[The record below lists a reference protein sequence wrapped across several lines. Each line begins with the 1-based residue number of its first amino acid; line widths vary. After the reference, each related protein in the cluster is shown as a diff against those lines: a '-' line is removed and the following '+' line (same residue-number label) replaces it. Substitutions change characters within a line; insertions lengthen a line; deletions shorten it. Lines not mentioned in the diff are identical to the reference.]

1 MKKIITLTLVFCLMI
16 SMSLTGCVSSTV
28 DEKAT
33 DENNEVTF
41 LGENA
46 TDDEINSFITAK
58 SDNPDRVVLKYAST
72 SADLNG
78 QSYLRGCREFLK
90 VLKEELGDKIEIQY
104 YLNGT
109 FGGSA
114 DAILGGLQNGN
125 FEMSDWPMASFA
137 EFTNAF
143 QPLDVPYLLK
153 DMEGAREFYLGQ
165 AGEIMRQKCITDTNI
180 RPMFYGI
187 IGMRQMT
194 NSKNPI
200 TSPSDLKG
208 LKIRVQN
215 NPLHIAG
222 MKALGCAPTAVSFSE
237 LFTALQQKT
246 VDGQENPIETIYNFQ
261 FYDVQKYLTLTNH
274 LCALGT
280 IAVSDKFY
288 DGLDPEMKAAFDQ
301 ASVAAE
307 EYIVKDITASESTI
321 LEELK
326 QKIEVTE
333 LADDQ
338 IAAFQDASKKA
349 WPEIKSIIGED
360 YFNQVVSAA
369 GLE

>member
-16 SMSLTGCVSSTV
+16 SMSLTGCVSSKV

-33 DENNEVTF
+33 DENKEITS

-125 FEMSDWPMASFA
+125 FEMSDWPLASFA

-153 DMEGAREFYLGQ
+153 DMDGCKRIL
-165 AGEIMRQKCITDTNI
+165 
-180 RPMFYGI
+180 
-187 IGMRQMT
+187 
-194 NSKNPI
+194 SW
-200 TSPSDLKG
+200 TSG
-208 LKIRVQN
+208 
-215 NPLHIAG
+215 
-222 MKALGCAPTAVSFSE
+222 
-237 LFTALQQKT
+237 
-246 VDGQENPIETIYNFQ
+246 
-261 FYDVQKYLTLTNH
+261 
-274 LCALGT
+274 
-280 IAVSDKFY
+280 
-288 DGLDPEMKAAFDQ
+288 
-301 ASVAAE
+301 
-307 EYIVKDITASESTI
+307 
-321 LEELK
+321 
-326 QKIEVTE
+326 
-333 LADDQ
+333 
-338 IAAFQDASKKA
+338 
-349 WPEIKSIIGED
+349 
-360 YFNQVVSAA
+360 
-369 GLE
+369 

>member
-1 MKKIITLTLVFCLMI
+1 M
-16 SMSLTGCVSSTV
+16 
-28 DEKAT
+28 
-33 DENNEVTF
+33 
-41 LGENA
+41 
-46 TDDEINSFITAK
+46 
-58 SDNPDRVVLKYAST
+58 
-72 SADLNG
+72 
-78 QSYLRGCREFLK
+78 
-90 VLKEELGDKIEIQY
+90 
-104 YLNGT
+104 
-109 FGGSA
+109 
-114 DAILGGLQNGN
+114 
-125 FEMSDWPMASFA
+125 
-137 EFTNAF
+137 
-143 QPLDVPYLLK
+143 
-153 DMEGAREFYLGQ
+153 GAREFYLGQ

-180 RPMFYGI
+180 RPMFYGHY
-187 IGMRQMT
+187 RDASDDQQQK
-194 NSKNPI
+194 SYHI
-200 TSPSDLKG
+200 TGRPEGTEDQGPEQSLTYCRDES
-208 LKIRVQN
+208 
-215 NPLHIAG
+215 AG
-222 MKALGCAPTAVSFSE
+222 VCANCGGRFPE

-280 IAVSDKFY
+280 VAVSNEFY
-288 DGLDPEMKAAFDQ
+288 EGLDPEMKAAFDQ

-307 EYIVKDITASESTI
+307 EYIVKDITTSESTI

-333 LADDQ
+333 LTDEQ